1 MSEVELLVDGVA
13 LLDES
18 ELAPVEESVLEEVS
32 SFLEPPFALDPE
44 PFA

>member
-13 LLDES
+13 LLEES
-18 ELAPVEESVLEEVS
+18 ELALVEESLFEEVS
-32 SFLEPPFALDPE
+32 SFLELPFAWDPD